1 MVNKCKKFT
10 CGMIIGTIVGAT
22 MGILA
27 DPIND
32 KTHRKM
38 VKEKNN
44 IFRNI
49 GTAIDNVVSIW
60 S

>member
-1 MVNKCKKFT
+1 MCRKFT
-10 CGMIIGTIVGAT
+10 CGMVIGTIVGAT
-22 MGILA
+22 MGILI

-32 KTHRKM
+32 KTHKKM
-38 VKEKNN
+38 LKERNN

-49 GTAIDNVVSIW
+49 GTAIDNVVSFW